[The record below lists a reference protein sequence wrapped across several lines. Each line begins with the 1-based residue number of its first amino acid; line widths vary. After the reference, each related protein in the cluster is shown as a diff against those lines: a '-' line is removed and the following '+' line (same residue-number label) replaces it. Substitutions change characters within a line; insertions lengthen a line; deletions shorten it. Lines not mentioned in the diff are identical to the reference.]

1 MTLQSFCKVFV
12 WEILFYYWTVVVWRK
27 RKQSNN
33 NDNCKDNENNEKH
46 DKKEDNHQR
55 NDNNND
61 ENRRKGSNSMT
72 KSDEI
77 GDEAQTFSRKWQI
90 AQPTERINTEQRT
103 QHMQLWRPCGVDRKR
118 KAESGKR
125 QTEDTKRKTSFQE
138 LKLAIFI
145 SALAINLLLHLQRTD
160 KRRLSPRLSPSPYP
174 TNRN

>member
-1 MTLQSFCKVFV
+1 MFEKYFSIIELLSYGV
-12 WEILFYYWTVVVWRK
+12 K

-77 GDEAQTFSRKWQI
+77 GDEAQTFSRK
-90 AQPTERINTEQRT
+90 
-103 QHMQLWRPCGVDRKR
+103 
-118 KAESGKR
+118 
-125 QTEDTKRKTSFQE
+125 
-138 LKLAIFI
+138 
-145 SALAINLLLHLQRTD
+145 
-160 KRRLSPRLSPSPYP
+160 
-174 TNRN
+174 